1 MKITKIITFILI
13 GISLLGAI
21 SACGSKKGIA
31 RNKKC
36 NCPKF

>member
-1 MKITKIITFILI
+1 MKITKIIAFLLI
-13 GISLLGAI
+13 GISLLVAV

-31 RNKKC
+31 RNRKC

>member
-1 MKITKIITFILI
+1 MKINRIVVYC
-13 GISLLGAI
+13 LLTIVLFGTVT
-21 SACGSKKGIA
+21 SCGSKKGIA

>member
-1 MKITKIITFILI
+1 MKITKIIAFLLI
-13 GISLLGAI
+13 GILLLGAV

-31 RNKKC
+31 RNRKC

>member
-1 MKITKIITFILI
+1 MKTTKIIAFILI
-13 GISLLGAI
+13 GISLLCAV